1 MKYLLFMMLSLQLC
15 GCSSVKEYESD
26 VFPEG
31 KWYPVNPEHF
41 GKTEAQ
47 RLIEGVTKP

>member
-1 MKYLLFMMLSLQLC
+1 MKHLLFMILGIQLC
-15 GCSSVKEYESD
+15 ACSSVKEYESD

-47 RLIEGVTKP
+47 RLIEGITKP